1 MTMALDDLVVIDR
14 SKTIAGEYAAR
25 LMADYGATVWLDP
38 AGGPSPTAQMGP
50 FDARGRSLT
59 HIHLNRGK
67 RTGEGAGWPADVIF
81 CGPDEAPEAVRKAN
95 PGTIAVKITPFG
107 ASGPKAG
114 WAGPELVVQAASG
127 MMVSNGVPGREPLYG
142 VGERA
147 SYAAGQAAYIQTL
160 VSLRARRRTEQGDT
174 VLIDVAETAAAMC
187 FPYVLRAIYNGLD
200 RRAPD
205 QDIPAGLV
213 RCRGSWVCLW
223 VYSNRFVALCE
234 RFGLGDCIT
243 DPRFATVPERSKNWR
258 AFFALLEAAV
268 AERDPDEFVAELQG
282 MSIIAARA
290 FSVREIRASRHLA
303 ERGFWRT
310 VTIDGERY
318 VMPRP
323 PFLMSRTPARMPEDE
338 IHAAT

>member
-14 SKTIAGEYAAR
+14 SGSVAGEYAAR
-25 LMADYGATVWLDP
+25 LMSDYGAAVWLDERD
-38 AGGPSPTAQMGP
+38 GPSPTARMGP
-50 FDARGRSLT
+50 FDGRGRSLT
-59 HIHLNRGK
+59 HLHLNRGK
-67 RTGEGAGWPADVIF
+67 RAGRPTREADVVF
-81 CGPDEAPEAVRKAN
+81 CGPDETPEAVRAAH
-95 PGTIAVKITPFG
+95 PDAVAVKITPFG
-107 ASGPKAG
+107 TDGPKAG

-160 VSLRARRRTEQGDT
+160 VALRVRRRTGKGDT
-174 VLIDVAETAAAMC
+174 VRIDVAETAAAMC
-187 FPYVLRAIYNGLD
+187 FPYVLRAIYNGTD

-223 VYSNRFVALCE
+223 VYSNRFATLC
-234 RFGLGDCIT
+234 RAYGLEDCID
-243 DPRFATVPERSKNWR
+243 DPRFLTHADRSKNWP
-258 AFFALLEAAV
+258 AFFAMLEERV
-268 AERDPDEFVAELQG
+268 ADLDPDAFVAALQG

-290 FSVREIRASRHLA
+290 FRVSEIRASRHLA
-303 ERGFWRT
+303 ERGFWRS
-310 VTIDGERY
+310 VTIDGEAY
-318 VMPRP
+318 VMPRA
-323 PFLMSRTPARMPEDE
+323 PFLMSRTPARAKEDE